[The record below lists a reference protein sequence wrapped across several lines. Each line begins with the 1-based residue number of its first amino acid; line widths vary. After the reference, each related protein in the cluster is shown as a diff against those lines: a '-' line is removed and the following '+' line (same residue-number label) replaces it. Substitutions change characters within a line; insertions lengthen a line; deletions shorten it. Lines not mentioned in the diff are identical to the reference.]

1 MKKIF
6 ISLLICVI
14 AFTSFRKAPVNT
26 TAPLP
31 FCAALSAVLKAEP
44 SAFIT
49 LKGAYISEN
58 TDGTKNYASKVSFAG
73 WPSNRYG
80 TTDAGGASIDIKSE
94 LTTKDKATQL
104 FTDTEKQI
112 TDCIEIKGETLVAEG
127 IDKLMIFTKNK
138 CDVAL
143 ILVTKEEE
151 SYVMISI
158 SRAS

>member
-1 MKKIF
+1 MKKLF

-14 AFTSFRKAPVNT
+14 AFTSFKKAPENT

-49 LKGAYISEN
+49 LRGAYISEN

-104 FTDTEKQI
+104 FADTEKQI
-112 TDCIEIKGETLVAEG
+112 ADCTEIKGETLVAEG

-143 ILVTKEEE
+143 ILVAKEEE
-151 SYVMISI
+151 SYVMISV

>member
-1 MKKIF
+1 MKKLL
-6 ISLLICVI
+6 ISLLICVVV
-14 AFTSFRKAPVNT
+14 FTSFTKAPVNT
-26 TAPLP
+26 IAPLP

-44 SAFIT
+44 ASFKT
-49 LKGAYISEN
+49 LRGTYISDN
-58 TDGTKNYASKVSFAG
+58 TDGTKNYSSKVSFAG

-80 TTDAGGASIDIKSE
+80 TTDAGSVNIDIKSE

-104 FTDTEKQI
+104 FADTEKQI
-112 TDCIEIKGETLVAEG
+112 TDCTEIKGETLVADG

-143 ILVTKEEE
+143 ILVAKEEE

>member
-1 MKKIF
+1 MKKILV
-6 ISLLICVI
+6 SLLICVV
-14 AFTSFRKAPVNT
+14 AFTSFRKAPATT

-31 FCAALSAVLKAEP
+31 FCVALAAVMKAEP
-44 SAFIT
+44 SAFKT
-49 LKGAYISEN
+49 LRGTYISDN
-58 TDGTKNYASKVSFAG
+58 TDGTKNYTSKVSFAG

-80 TTDAGGASIDIKSE
+80 TTDAGGVNIDIKSE

-104 FTDTEKQI
+104 FADTEKQI

-143 ILVTKEEE
+143 ILVAKEEE